1 MNLIQWK
8 KSGFDSPFT
17 ELDLLQNEINR
28 LFDNDL
34 FDSRRPGVG
43 AAPLV
48 DFAEDQDT
56 YYLYMD
62 LPGVDRKDID
72 ITVSRNVL
80 IIKGEKKAL
89 KDVDQEKV
97 YHNELWYGTFERS
110 ISLPE
115 TADDG
120 KISAELK
127 NGVLSVVIAKKDS
140 VKPRQITINSRK

>member
-1 MNLIQWK
+1 MNLIQWNRA
-8 KSGFDSPFT
+8 GFDSPFN

-34 FDSRRPGVG
+34 FESRRPGVG

-62 LPGVDRKDID
+62 LPGVNKKDID
-72 ITVSRNVL
+72 ITISRNVL

-89 KDVDQEKV
+89 KDVEEEKV
-97 YHNELWYGTFERS
+97 YHNEIWYGNFERS
-110 ISLPE
+110 ISLPD
-115 TADDG
+115 TADDS
-120 KISAELK
+120 KITAELK
-127 NGVLSVVIAKKDS
+127 NGVLVVTIAKKDS
-140 VKPRQITINSRK
+140 VKPRQITIKTQK